1 MESEE
6 QESNLTNPRMAL
18 VPGSAPFQSYNP
30 SLDEREIFALV
41 QYILFPLV
49 WPIFSSGCAE
59 AMTNTQWFDY
69 PLTEGCG
76 KISAFKICV
85 GGLSHL
91 GVGVFH

>member
-1 MESEE
+1 MANCPMGRGPMVVLLILLGNNLNFSVSYYYTVKRSMESEE

-49 WPIFSSGCAE
+49 
-59 AMTNTQWFDY
+59 
-69 PLTEGCG
+69 
-76 KISAFKICV
+76 
-85 GGLSHL
+85 
-91 GVGVFH
+91 